1 MSYYD
6 EDECPECGKVSD
18 CDESCINYVHTLTM
32 SKAIEHARF
41 SDNCYCLMT
50 LREVNIT
57 DLEEYR
63 ASKRKFEPITGHILN
78 DRDRV
83 RKFQKDRAHIYSRPR
98 D

>member
-41 SDNCYCLMT
+41 SGNCYCLMT
-50 LREVNIT
+50 LREVNIP
-57 DLEEYR
+57 
-63 ASKRKFEPITGHILN
+63 SKQAK
-78 DRDRV
+78 V
-83 RKFQKDRAHIYSRPR
+83 RTHHGAHTE
-98 D
+98 